1 MQAAIA
7 ESLNMPVQSMTQ
19 LTFGRDYNIA
29 DVSHL
34 EEEKINANDIIED
47 YKWQGTTQFDRPP
60 WMLLIDKLGMTLEEY
75 EKEQAVRCPI
85 CFTVDPKDDL
95 VQCQKCK
102 GLMHKVCIARSK
114 NTIVKL
120 INTYKNKEKKL
131 RTFENHK

>member
-60 WMLLIDKLGMTLEEY
+60 WMLLIDNLGMTVE
-75 EKEQAVRCPI
+75 
-85 CFTVDPKDDL
+85 
-95 VQCQKCK
+95 
-102 GLMHKVCIARSK
+102 
-114 NTIVKL
+114 
-120 INTYKNKEKKL
+120 
-131 RTFENHK
+131 